1 MQTVEATLVLEKK
14 KNTEITDNIV
24 SKITENTSTVL
35 YILNK
40 AKEKVEIIKLDHSK
54 ILKSSF

>member
-1 MQTVEATLVLEKK
+1 MLEKK

-54 ILKSSF
+54 ILKSPF